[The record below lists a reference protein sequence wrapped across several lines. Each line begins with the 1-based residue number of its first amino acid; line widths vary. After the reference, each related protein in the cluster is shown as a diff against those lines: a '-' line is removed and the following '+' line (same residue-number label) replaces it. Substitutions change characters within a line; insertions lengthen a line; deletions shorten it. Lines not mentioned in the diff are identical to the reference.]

1 MLVYDLGDTTPVV
14 LKVFALSGRCE
25 VLGELCGQKGAVGV
39 SEAVDT
45 LLGITDDEAVLAL
58 ALGII
63 KERLE
68 VLILHTTRVLELV
81 DHMMLDACP
90 DLLVEE
96 GCIII
101 VLQ

>member
-1 MLVYDLGDTTPVV
+1 M
-14 LKVFALSGRCE
+14 
-25 VLGELCGQKGAVGV
+25 
-39 SEAVDT
+39 
-45 LLGITDDEAVLAL
+45 AL

-81 DHMMLDACP
+81 DHVMLDARP

-96 GCIII
+96 GRIII

>member
-1 MLVYDLGDTTPVV
+1 M
-14 LKVFALSGRCE
+14 
-25 VLGELCGQKGAVGV
+25 
-39 SEAVDT
+39 
-45 LLGITDDEAVLAL
+45 

-68 VLILHTTRVLELV
+68 VLILHAACVLELV
-81 DHMMLDACP
+81 NHVMLDARP

-96 GCIII
+96 GRIII

>member
-1 MLVYDLGDTTPVV
+1 M
-14 LKVFALSGRCE
+14 
-25 VLGELCGQKGAVGV
+25 
-39 SEAVDT
+39 
-45 LLGITDDEAVLAL
+45 LGITDDEAVLTL

-81 DHMMLDACP
+81 DHVMLDARP

-101 VLQ
+101 ILQ

>member
-1 MLVYDLGDTTPVV
+1 M
-14 LKVFALSGRCE
+14 
-25 VLGELCGQKGAVGV
+25 
-39 SEAVDT
+39 
-45 LLGITDDEAVLAL
+45 AL
-58 ALGII
+58 ALSII

-81 DHMMLDACP
+81 DHMMLDACS

>member
-1 MLVYDLGDTTPVV
+1 M
-14 LKVFALSGRCE
+14 
-25 VLGELCGQKGAVGV
+25 
-39 SEAVDT
+39 
-45 LLGITDDEAVLAL
+45 LGITDDEAVLTL

-81 DHMMLDACP
+81 DHVMLDARS
-90 DLLVEE
+90 DLLIEE
-96 GCIII
+96 GRIII

>member
-1 MLVYDLGDTTPVV
+1 M
-14 LKVFALSGRCE
+14 
-25 VLGELCGQKGAVGV
+25 
-39 SEAVDT
+39 
-45 LLGITDDEAVLAL
+45 

-63 KERLE
+63 KKRLE

-81 DHMMLDACP
+81 DHVMLDARP

-96 GCIII
+96 GRIII

>member
-1 MLVYDLGDTTPVV
+1 M
-14 LKVFALSGRCE
+14 
-25 VLGELCGQKGAVGV
+25 
-39 SEAVDT
+39 
-45 LLGITDDEAVLAL
+45 AL

-68 VLILHTTRVLELV
+68 VLILHATRVLELV
-81 DHMMLDACP
+81 NHVMLDARP

-96 GCIII
+96 GRIVI

>member
-1 MLVYDLGDTTPVV
+1 M
-14 LKVFALSGRCE
+14 
-25 VLGELCGQKGAVGV
+25 
-39 SEAVDT
+39 
-45 LLGITDDEAVLAL
+45 LGITDDEAVLTL

-81 DHMMLDACP
+81 DHVMLDARP

>member
-1 MLVYDLGDTTPVV
+1 M
-14 LKVFALSGRCE
+14 
-25 VLGELCGQKGAVGV
+25 
-39 SEAVDT
+39 
-45 LLGITDDEAVLAL
+45 AL

-81 DHMMLDACP
+81 DHVMLDASS

-96 GCIII
+96 RCIII
-101 VLQ
+101 ILQ

>member
-1 MLVYDLGDTTPVV
+1 M
-14 LKVFALSGRCE
+14 
-25 VLGELCGQKGAVGV
+25 
-39 SEAVDT
+39 
-45 LLGITDDEAVLAL
+45 AL

-68 VLILHTTRVLELV
+68 VLILHATRVLELV
-81 DHMMLDACP
+81 DHVMLDACP

>member
-1 MLVYDLGDTTPVV
+1 M
-14 LKVFALSGRCE
+14 
-25 VLGELCGQKGAVGV
+25 
-39 SEAVDT
+39 
-45 LLGITDDEAVLAL
+45 AL

-81 DHMMLDACP
+81 DHVMLDARP

-96 GCIII
+96 GCIVI
-101 VLQ
+101 VLQQRLDERRCIRDEHELALSLELL

>member
-1 MLVYDLGDTTPVV
+1 M
-14 LKVFALSGRCE
+14 
-25 VLGELCGQKGAVGV
+25 
-39 SEAVDT
+39 
-45 LLGITDDEAVLAL
+45 LGITDDEAVLAL

-68 VLILHTTRVLELV
+68 VLILHATRVLELV
-81 DHMMLDACP
+81 DHVMLDACS

-96 GCIII
+96 GRIVI